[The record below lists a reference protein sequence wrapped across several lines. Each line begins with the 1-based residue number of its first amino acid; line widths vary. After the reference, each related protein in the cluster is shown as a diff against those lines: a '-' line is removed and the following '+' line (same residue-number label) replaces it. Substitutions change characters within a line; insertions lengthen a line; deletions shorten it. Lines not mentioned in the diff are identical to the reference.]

1 MKKELQGAEPPVIH
15 TAHSCWSFHSN
26 IKFAKESRM
35 TGRTRREPR
44 VVQTCW
50 MSSCLQHRIKI
61 QRMIHLPR
69 CMWKTHAASP
79 MLVYWDFWVWQNP
92 ICWLDFHSK
101 MLQQTRSHWWE
112 DQAHQGFWL
121 SNKLVNCCQTPK
133 IISRQ
138 AYSSIQTRRTNQLSR
153 EDGNW
158 SIGQADIDSGSM
170 TCSDINRQNLSWQKL
185 WPNVSSTLPIESV
198 MAHTMAKISSL

>member
-1 MKKELQGAEPPVIH
+1 
-15 TAHSCWSFHSN
+15 
-26 IKFAKESRM
+26 M

-69 CMWKTHAASP
+69 CMWKTHRKSYARILRFLGVAKP
-79 MLVYWDFWVWQNP
+79 
-92 ICWLDFHSK
+92 
-101 MLQQTRSHWWE
+101 HWFPFQSSVRE
-112 DQAHQGFWL
+112 GFWL

-198 MAHTMAKISSL
+198 MAHTIGKTFFTLVIQLSRPWPCNNLLLINKFSKHRI